1 MPLQTTQVPNNWLER
16 IGGADA
22 SGWLGAFRVDA
33 QAAVDALIWDR
44 FYLGPLNLVERS
56 QLLLGWLEVLDD
68 QDGFATALDSV
79 LSKWIENNWG
89 KQSDAPIETV
99 VSAWNCVNSVVQGS
113 ASLRNESRLHKAA
126 QVLKQRF
133 VTRQS
138 FLGSISTTL
147 GSDPLGLYLAAI
159 AEFQTNR
166 SLAGFWHRMC
176 DLGDGVPFYH
186 ARYAILGLRRLPAA
200 NNLEAGTLRAEVVRG
215 LIRLTQA
222 FDRLV
227 REHRLREDHARS
239 TLRRV
244 AAQTAAAY
252 PDSPNWVRYGLD
264 AVLALPE
271 KAQGWLL
278 EGVKPLADA
287 VRAAKKK
294 SPETRRYVLPEQR
307 PDSFGYEGFRDIVAK
322 VESRQVVGLELAEQ
336 LLSEQR
342 SYAETTGE
350 TYFVARSLCFFAD
363 RAMSWRRDFSEKC
376 ALEAIYWEPR
386 NRVTWT
392 TATNVLLHERKFN
405 LALIVAWVAYAKFP
419 ESLIVRR
426 SLAALLSKV
435 RRQDEASAIR
445 AASDQAFRDSSTSED
460 VESLERN
467 YRSTAALQDD
477 EQRVLRG
484 LPNIASDSPLFE
496 FLVPAFVA
504 EASFYRR
511 WALDAAADVARG
523 RRAISARLLQ
533 QASQLSPDDPEVET
547 EKFTL
552 AVDQGEAETIKVRL
566 QNALSSHPAAAPLL
580 ALEAKLKREA
590 AAAQK
595 LPLTDDSLNELI
607 LPVTRLRELN
617 GSFASLFHLQ
627 RGLATLA
634 LSNGS
639 VRVEQAAQAF
649 SSFRKNLA
657 IRADEE
663 RMEREALTDKR
674 ERTNLKFHEWLLPRV
689 EKQFF
694 SGVSQSTSVASGE
707 MPFVEAAIQQHRRE
721 LEEIEECLVR
731 RVSLAAV

>member
-89 KQSDAPIETV
+89 KQSDAPIEAV
-99 VSAWNCVNSVVQGS
+99 ISAWNCVNSVVQGS
-113 ASLRNESRLHKAA
+113 ASLRNESRMHKAA

-133 VTRQS
+133 VTRHS
-138 FLGSISTTL
+138 FLGSISTTP

-159 AEFQTNR
+159 AEFQTDR

-294 SPETRRYVLPEQR
+294 TFEPTWYVNPEQR
-307 PDSFGYEGFRDIVAK
+307 PDSGYENFLQTVAK
-322 VESRQVVGLELAEQ
+322 VERQESGALDLAEEV
-336 LLSEQR
+336 LSQQR
-342 SYAETTGE
+342 SYAETTGD
-350 TYFVARSLCFFAD
+350 TYFVARSLCYLSD
-363 RAMSWRRDFSEKC
+363 RAMLWCPDVAEQW
-376 ALEAIYWEPR
+376 ALEAIHWEPR

-392 TATNVLLHERKFN
+392 TATNVLAHERKFN

-426 SLAALLSKV
+426 SLAELLLKV
-435 RRQDEASAIR
+435 RRQDEANAVR
-445 AASDQAFRDSSTSED
+445 TAADLAFRDGSTSKD
-460 VESLERN
+460 VKNLEN
-467 YRSTAALQDD
+467 SYRLIEALQDD
-477 EQRVLRG
+477 EQQVLHRP
-484 LPNIASDSPLFE
+484 PNIASDSPLFE

-523 RRAISARLLQ
+523 RRATSARLLE
-533 QASQLSPDDPEVET
+533 QASQLSPDDPEVEA

-552 AVDQGEAETIKVRL
+552 AVDQGEAETINVRL

-580 ALEAKLKREA
+580 ALEAKLKRET

-595 LPLTDDSLNELI
+595 LPLTDEALNELI

-639 VRVEQAAQAF
+639 VRVEQAALAF

-663 RMEREALTDKR
+663 RVEREALTDNR
-674 ERTNLKFHEWLLPRV
+674 ERANLKFHEWLLPRV
-689 EKQFF
+689 ERQFF
-694 SGVSQSTSVASGE
+694 SGVSQSTGITSGE
-707 MPFVEAAIQQHRRE
+707 MPVVEAAIQQHRRE